1 MSVVDVF
8 LNTKFYLYMYITL
21 QVAVRNL
28 WLGEDVDAAVRAK
41 RFHHQLDPNL
51 LVYEFGYPQVWF
63 FFYYET

>member
-1 MSVVDVF
+1 
-8 LNTKFYLYMYITL
+8 MYITL

-51 LVYEFGYPQVWF
+51 LVYEFGYPQVWV